1 MVTFP
6 TMSMMNGLRGRD
18 KGTVLLSFYSC
29 STRPNTFQSITF
41 LPFFLSSPSSSLR
54 FLLLFFLFSYSLS
67 LFLTFFSSSS
77 SSSISMNTKSCSSTA
92 SFGYS
97 LRFYE
102 FPIADSLPVSM
113 NVINC
118 LQHLFSGFSFSFS
131 FFYISRLFDIIC
143 WFIHFKYEIDDFW
156 KKNGSYRQYFSL
168 LYCIRF

>member
-54 FLLLFFLFSYSLS
+54 FFLLFFFYFPTLCIFFSL
-67 LFLTFFSSSS
+67 FFSSSS

-102 FPIADSLPVSM
+102 VPIADSLPVSM

-131 FFYISRLFDIIC
+131 FFTSQDSLILFVDSFISNMKLMIF
-143 WFIHFKYEIDDFW
+143 E
-156 KKNGSYRQYFSL
+156 KKWLVSTVF
-168 LYCIRF
+168 

>member
-1 MVTFP
+1 MDFAVVTKAPSYCHFILVVHVPTHSNPLHFFHFFFLRPPLLSVSYFFFFYFP
-6 TMSMMNGLRGRD
+6 TL
-18 KGTVLLSFYSC
+18 C
-29 STRPNTFQSITF
+29 
-41 LPFFLSSPSSSLR
+41 
-54 FLLLFFLFSYSLS
+54 LFFS
-67 LFLTFFSSSS
+67 LFFSSSSS